1 MQGRRATVAV
11 LSGKRRRVATAEKV
25 VAGIETASDSE
36 AAGLTAASTAGV
48 AVVAR
53 EESSSSELASW
64 SPVSRPW

>member
-11 LSGKRRRVATAEKV
+11 LSGKHCRVATAEKV
-25 VAGIETASDSE
+25 VAGIETASE

-64 SPVSRPW
+64 LPVSRPWR